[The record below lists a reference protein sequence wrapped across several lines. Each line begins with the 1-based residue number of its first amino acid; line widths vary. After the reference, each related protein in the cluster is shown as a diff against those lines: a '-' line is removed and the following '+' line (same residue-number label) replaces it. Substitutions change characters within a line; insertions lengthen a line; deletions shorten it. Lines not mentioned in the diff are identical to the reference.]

1 MDSCDVLHPGVQIA
15 VDKFLGAC
23 WVLPKLEM
31 VSHVFLQ
38 IGFLLAFLLCVC
50 TIKKHL
56 LEY

>member
-1 MDSCDVLHPGVQIA
+1 MLHPGVQIA